1 MWNSLS
7 HGLSI
12 FQEGKY
18 GGKLETNVDS
28 NKVFILFLPLDIL
41 HFNNWIK
48 IELLLTI
55 NVLMV
60 IHLSSI

>member
-1 MWNSLS
+1 MAANWRQMLIPTRSL
-7 HGLSI
+7 
-12 FQEGKY
+12 FY
-18 GGKLETNVDS
+18 FT
-28 NKVFILFLPLDIL
+28 LFLPLDIL

-60 IHLSSI
+60 VHLSSI